1 MSRLQ
6 MMTFATMRA
15 GKGNG
20 LKWFLRLAFVFCF
33 STAAVAAEIR
43 FYLGTYTDNPL
54 SQGIYSGMLDTRTGR
69 ISPLELAAKTTSPNY
84 LALSPDGKFLYA
96 STLAGDGSVAAFRVE
111 GGGRLAKLNE
121 ISSGGGA
128 RHRSV
133 AAPGRDLL
141 VANYTGGSAACFRIQ
156 PDGSVGDR
164 TAFVPLTGS
173 GPNPQRQTHPHI
185 HSIYVDAA
193 NRFVYACDLGT
204 DHVWLFDFEAQTGK
218 LTLVN
223 EGSGKMPPGS
233 GTRHFAISPDGR
245 FAYAN
250 GEMGLNVTVFARD
263 PDNGAL
269 TALQTVSNLP
279 AGVATNDVTT
289 AEIFCHPSGKWLY
302 VSNRDLSNR
311 GRDSIAV
318 FGIAAAGRLKWIQDA
333 PAQVKVPRGFG
344 IDPSGQWLIAA
355 GQQDN
360 RIAVFKIDAATGWL
374 TPTGQSATI
383 GAPICVIFAATE
395 KR

>member
-1 MSRLQ
+1 
-6 MMTFATMRA
+6 
-15 GKGNG
+15 
-20 LKWFLRLAFVFCF
+20 
-33 STAAVAAEIR
+33 
-43 FYLGTYTDNPL
+43 
-54 SQGIYSGMLDTRTGR
+54 
-69 ISPLELAAKTTSPNY
+69 
-84 LALSPDGKFLYA
+84 
-96 STLAGDGSVAAFRVE
+96 
-111 GGGRLAKLNE
+111 LNE
-121 ISSGGGA
+121 VFSDGGA
-128 RHRSV
+128 RHLSV
-133 AAPGRDLL
+133 DATGRDLL

-156 PDGSVGDR
+156 PDGSVGGR

-173 GPNPQRQTHPHI
+173 GQNPQRQTHPYI

-204 DHVWLFDFEAQTGK
+204 DHVWLFDFDAQAGK
-218 LTLVN
+218 LTLAK

-233 GTRHFAISPDGR
+233 GPRHLAISPGGR

-263 PDNGAL
+263 PGSGAL
-269 TALQTVSNLP
+269 TVLQTVPTLP
-279 AGVATNDVTT
+279 EGGATNGVTT

-302 VSNRDLSNR
+302 ISNR

-318 FGIAAAGRLKWIQDA
+318 FAIAADGRLKWIQDA

-360 RIAVFKIDAATGWL
+360 RIAILKIAAATGML
-374 TPTGQSATI
+374 TPTGQSAAV